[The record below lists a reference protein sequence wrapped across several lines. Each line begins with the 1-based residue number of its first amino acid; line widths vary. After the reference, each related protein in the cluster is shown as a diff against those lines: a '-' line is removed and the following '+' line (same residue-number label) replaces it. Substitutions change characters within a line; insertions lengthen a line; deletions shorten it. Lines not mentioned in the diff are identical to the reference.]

1 MALLLALERTL
12 EPEPHPEPRPEPEPE
27 PEPEPRPGSH
37 QALEQNGT
45 DAGPLHIPLS
55 APPDAAAPK
64 ATSKAAAAAAA
75 AVAAAPVPPG
85 GSSASLLLAPKQC
98 VLADYGTLLRD
109 HGARH
114 YLLLTTHYWRGFPN
128 PEPTLTLSLP

>member
-1 MALLLALERTL
+1 M
-12 EPEPHPEPRPEPEPE
+12 
-27 PEPEPRPGSH
+27 H
-37 QALEQNGT
+37 QALEQNGA

-64 ATSKAAAAAAA
+64 AAPKAAAAAVAAA

-85 GSSASLLLAPKQC
+85 GSSASLLLAPKRC
-98 VLADYGTLLRD
+98 VLADYGVLLRD

-114 YLLLTTHYWRGFPN
+114 YLLLTTYYSLLATGEASP
-128 PEPTLTLSLP
+128 TLSLP